1 MFTRKLPFSSHT
13 HLSVGIGPKKLTL
26 KQFGHGSR
34 VCMGRHVAI
43 LEITKVIVAILR
55 DFHFE
60 LACSDEEWQI
70 TTYNV
75 PKPKSIN
82 VWIYRRG
89 ENDCSDK
96 LNTQ

>member
-1 MFTRKLPFSSHT
+1 M
-13 HLSVGIGPKKLTL
+13 
-26 KQFGHGSR
+26 
-34 VCMGRHVAI
+34 
-43 LEITKVIVAILR
+43 LEITKVIVSVFR

-60 LACSDEEWQI
+60 LAFPDEEWQI

-75 PKPKSIN
+75 PKPKSIS

-89 ENDCSDK
+89 EGNCSDR